1 MTAGSDPGRRRGV
14 LASVAAIAI
23 LVGVPAI
30 AAADPSALELFKE
43 GRALVKQGKHGEA
56 CEKFKKSQEL
66 DPQIG
71 TLFNIAQ
78 CEEKTGKLASALAA
92 YREVVA
98 KDTNAE
104 RKALAAEYQS
114 KHEPRVPKIVVQ
126 IEKPPV
132 NLVVTLDG
140 STGAKPIDANLPN
153 AVDLGDYTVIARAD
167 GYRELSTKVHIATEG
182 DTTTV
187 PISLA
192 LVHSE
197 NNVVVSHNVPAEP
210 APEPER
216 SHSHRK
222 RYGYIGMGVG
232 GAAIATGVVFGVIAS
247 GKWSDAKAVC
257 GGTICPTQ
265 MQVDQANALV
275 SDARSAGNLS
285 TGFVVA
291 GGVLATAGLLLW
303 VTAPTDEHAL
313 QVTPTPTPSSTG
325 LALSGR
331 F

>member
-114 KHEPRVPKIVVQ
+114 KLEPRVPKIVVQ

-303 VTAPTDEHAL
+303 LTAPTDEHAVH
-313 QVTPTPTPSSTG
+313 VTATATPSSTG
-325 LALSGR
+325 FALSGR

>member
-1 MTAGSDPGRRRGV
+1 MTAGSDRGRRRGV
-14 LASVAAIAI
+14 LAGVAVVAI
-23 LVGVPAI
+23 LVSASTI
-30 AAADPSALELFKE
+30 AAAEPSALELFKQ

-78 CEEKTGKLASALAA
+78 CEEKTGMLASALAA

-114 KHEPRVPKIVVQ
+114 KLEPRVPRIVVQ
-126 IEKPPV
+126 IEKPPA

-140 STGAKPIDANLPN
+140 STGARPIDANLPN
-153 AVDLGDYTVIARAD
+153 PVDLGDYTVIARAD
-167 GYRELSTKVHIATEG
+167 GYRELSTKVHVASEG
-182 DTTTV
+182 GTTTV

-192 LVHSE
+192 LVHEE
-197 NNVVVSHNVPAEP
+197 NTVVVSHDVPAAP
-210 APEPER
+210 APEPE
-216 SHSHRK
+216 HSHRK
-222 RYGYIGMGVG
+222 RYGYIGLGVG

-257 GGTICPTQ
+257 GGTTCPTQ
-265 MQVDQANALV
+265 MEVDQANALA

-285 TGFVVA
+285 TGFIVA
-291 GGVLATAGLLLW
+291 GGVLASAVLFLWLTAPSGEHAVH
-303 VTAPTDEHAL
+303 VTATA
-313 QVTPTPTPSSTG
+313 TPTSTG
-325 LALSGR
+325 MALSGR